1 MNKKEKEQIFNL
13 GQAYITDNQY
23 LIRNILL
30 DLVKQIPAKSSSREM
45 SKSKYISEKL
55 ESREYEVPTHLQG
68 IIEMKTPN
76 EFDETKFYISPREKE
91 LFIKIYKNYVV
102 AKKLDALNINYLN
115 STLLH
120 GASGTGKTMFGQY
133 VAYKLN
139 VPFIYINF
147 GNLISSYMGK
157 TGNNLSQIFDYVK
170 SIKCVF
176 MIDEIDAISSKRNSS
191 TSVDNE
197 TSRITLSLMQN
208 LDKLNSNT
216 VFLSATNRFDII
228 DDAVVRRFTNI
239 HKVNVFTDEEKHEM
253 CQKYLD
259 NLNFEKLNNFNTFK
273 NIESIEDFENNE
285 NTEKIKNIEF
295 SDEEISNIIKNNKD
309 KTQSYV
315 INDLVQEIV
324 NKLSEDVKLDNV

>member
-1 MNKKEKEQIFNL
+1 MNTKEKEQIFNL
-13 GQAYITDNQY
+13 GQAYISDNQY
-23 LIRNILL
+23 LLRNILL
-30 DLVKQIPAKSSSREM
+30 DLIKQIPAKSSSKEM
-45 SKSKYISEKL
+45 FKSKYISEKL
-55 ESREYEVPTHLQG
+55 EYREYEVPAHLQG
-68 IIEMKTPN
+68 IIEMKSPN
-76 EFDETKFYISPREKE
+76 EFDETKFYISSREKE
-91 LFIKIYKNYVV
+91 LFLKIYKNYVV
-102 AKKLDALNINYLN
+102 AKKLDALNIKYLN

-139 VPFIYINF
+139 IPFIYINF

-197 TSRITLSLMQN
+197 ISRITISLMQN

-216 VFLSATNRFDII
+216 VLLSATNRFDII

-239 HKVNVFTDEEKHEM
+239 HKVNMFTNVEKYEM
-253 CQKYLD
+253 CKKYLD
-259 NLNFEKLNNFNTFK
+259 NLNFNN
-273 NIESIEDFENNE
+273 FENNE
-285 NTEKIKNIEF
+285 NNEKIENIKKIEF
-295 SDEEISNIIKNNKD
+295 SDEEITNILKKNKD
-309 KTQSYV
+309 KTQSHV
-315 INDLVQEIV
+315 INDLVQDIID
-324 NKLSEDVKLDNV
+324 KISKDVKLDNV

>member
-30 DLVKQIPAKSSSREM
+30 DLVKQIPAKSSTREM

-55 ESREYEVPTHLQG
+55 ESREYEVPAHLQG
-68 IIEMKTPN
+68 IIEMKLPI

-91 LFIKIYKNYVV
+91 LFLKIYKNYVV

-139 VPFIYINF
+139 IPFIYINF

-197 TSRITLSLMQN
+197 ISRITISLMQN

-216 VFLSATNRFDII
+216 VLLSATNRFDII
-228 DDAVVRRFTNI
+228 DNAVVRRFTNI
-239 HKVNVFTDEEKHEM
+239 HKVDMFTDEEKYEM

-259 NLNFEKLNNFNTFK
+259 NLNFEN
-273 NIESIEDFENNE
+273 FENNE

>member
-13 GQAYITDNQY
+13 GQAYISDNQY
-23 LIRNILL
+23 LLRNILL
-30 DLVKQIPAKSSSREM
+30 DLIKQIPAKSSSREM

-55 ESREYEVPTHLQG
+55 ESREYEVPSHLQG
-68 IIEMKTPN
+68 IIEMKSPI
-76 EFDETKFYISPREKE
+76 EFDETKFYISQREKE
-91 LFIKIYKNYVV
+91 LFQKIYKNYVI
-102 AKKLDALNINYLN
+102 AKKLDALNIKYLN

-120 GASGTGKTMFGQY
+120 GAPGTGKTMFGQY
-133 VAYKLN
+133 AAYKLN
-139 VPFIYINF
+139 IPYIYINF

-197 TSRITLSLMQN
+197 TSRITISLMQN
-208 LDKLNSNT
+208 LDKLNGNT
-216 VFLSATNRFDII
+216 VLLSATNRLDII
-228 DDAVVRRFTNI
+228 DNAVVRRFTNI
-239 HKVNVFTDEEKHEM
+239 HNVDMFTDEEKYEM

-259 NLNFEKLNNFNTFK
+259 NLNFE
-273 NIESIEDFENNE
+273 NNE
-285 NTEKIKNIEF
+285 KIENIKKIEF
-295 SDEEISNIIKNNKD
+295 SNEEISNIIKNNKD